1 MVLSTNVSNLATA
14 IATALKST
22 RVLINNN
29 AADLSALD
37 TTAKSNLV
45 LAINEVK
52 TTADGAAGGGI
63 AIDDTQTRED
73 ATWSSDK
80 IDSEIT
86 TATTGLA
93 EIDDATPST
102 TTVWSSSNTASE
114 IAASVSGLVDSAPG
128 QLDTLNELAAAIG
141 DDADYAVATTAAL
154 GNRVRVDDVQSFD
167 ATQRGQA
174 RTNIGAASAT
184 ALTDLTTAVG
194 NTNTDFAA
202 TFEAGLL

>member
-1 MVLSTNVSNLATA
+1 MVLSTNVSDLATA

-22 RVLINNN
+22 RVLVNNN
-29 AADLSALD
+29 ATDLAALD

-52 TTADGAAGGGI
+52 GVADAAAGGGVS
-63 AIDDTQTRED
+63 IDDTQVRLD

-86 TATTGLA
+86 SATSGLA
-93 EIDDATPST
+93 AIDDVTPST
-102 TTVWSSSNTASE
+102 STAWSSSKTASE
-114 IAASVSGLVDSAPG
+114 INASVSGLVDAAPG
-128 QLDTLNELAAAIG
+128 TLDTLNELAAAIG
-141 DDADYAVATTAAL
+141 DDANYAATTTTAL
-154 GNRVRVDDVQSFD
+154 GNRVRADAAQAFD
-167 ATQRGQA
+167 STQQGQA

-184 ALTDLTTAVG
+184 ALTNLTSAVG
-194 NTNTDFAA
+194 NTDADFAA